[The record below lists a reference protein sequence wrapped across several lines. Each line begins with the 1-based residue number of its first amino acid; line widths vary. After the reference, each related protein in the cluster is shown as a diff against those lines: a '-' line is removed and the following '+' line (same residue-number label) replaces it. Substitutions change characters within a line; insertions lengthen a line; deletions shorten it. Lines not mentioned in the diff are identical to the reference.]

1 MALNKPKIKK
11 GDTVRVL
18 QGKDR
23 SKSAK
28 VIAVLPLKERVVV
41 DGLNMHKRHIKPRRG
56 GKKGEIIQ
64 IPAPMHISNVQIVCP
79 SCGKPT
85 RVGYRITET
94 TKVRTCKKCK
104 ADIA

>member
-1 MALNKPKIKK
+1 MAASKLKIKK

-28 VIAVLPLKERVVV
+28 VIAVLPLKERVVLE
-41 DGLNMHKRHIKPRRG
+41 GLNLRKRHIKPRRT

-64 IPAPMHISNVQIVCP
+64 MPAPMHISNVQIVCP

-94 TKVRTCKKCK
+94 AKVRTCKKCK
-104 ADIA
+104 ADIV